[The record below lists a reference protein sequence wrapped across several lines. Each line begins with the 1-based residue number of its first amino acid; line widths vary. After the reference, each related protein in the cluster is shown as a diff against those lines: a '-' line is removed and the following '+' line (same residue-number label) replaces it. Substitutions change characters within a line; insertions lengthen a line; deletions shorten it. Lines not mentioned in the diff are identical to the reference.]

1 MEMITV
7 RVIYPFDDAI
17 TGEHYDAGR
26 TVDFDNPARV
36 KYMIKNSLAELV
48 HIDAPKTKTGTKV
61 IVYQNLLYTIGGIET
76 ADYQLAKSFGDK
88 NIVFVFRTADIE
100 QALRLAQSCE
110 VVVDDGKMTFDCD
123 VLILA
128 NYDSMDLIKGRFK
141 ARKVY
146 QQVHADWANMKSMWQ
161 WANFKWMP
169 DEQVDKVLAV
179 SETTVKALKTAFD
192 KPIEAELVP
201 NILNPPE
208 DNGFRVFL
216 TLSRF
221 TAEKGADLIVAMAKK
236 FKEAGKD
243 FLWIICGTMSDS
255 GLKRR
260 LAGDSNIVFV
270 EPSIMNEGLI
280 KNCDYLVQLS
290 KNESYC
296 YSVHEAL
303 ACGKPCICT
312 DIPEFRKVIREG
324 ENGWLVGQGLEGLN
338 IDAIFGKL
346 LTPEPRH
353 EPINPIW
360 EKVLEGE
367 L

>member
-1 MEMITV
+1 MIQV
-7 RVIYPFDDAI
+7 RVIAPFDDAK

-26 TVDFDNPARV
+26 VLEFDDAERV
-36 KYMIKNSLAELV
+36 KYMAKLRLIELV
-48 HIDAPKTKTGTKV
+48 RIDAPHEKSGNK
-61 IVYQNLLYTIGGIET
+61 IMVYQNLLFTIGGIET
-76 ADYQLAKSFGDK
+76 ADYQLAKAFKDK

-100 QALRLAQSCE
+100 QALRLAQYCE
-110 VVVDDGKMTFDCD
+110 VIMDDDKMTFETD

-128 NYDSMDLIKGRFK
+128 NYDSMEHIKGRFK

-146 QQVHADWANMKSMWQ
+146 QQVHADWANMKRMWQ
-161 WANFKWMP
+161 WQNFKWTP

-179 SETTVKALKTAFD
+179 SETSVKALQTAFER
-192 KPIEAELVP
+192 PIPSVCVP
-201 NILNPPE
+201 NILTPP
-208 DNGFRVFL
+208 DDTFRVFL
-216 TLSRF
+216 SLSRF
-221 TAEKGADLIVAMAKK
+221 SAEKGADLVVAMAKK
-236 FKEAGKD
+236 FKEAGKH

-255 GLKRR
+255 R
-260 LAGDSNIVFV
+260 LNYKLGNDANIVFV
-270 EPSIMNEGLI
+270 PPHIANEGLI

-312 DIPEFRKVIREG
+312 DIPEFRKVIKNG
-324 ENGWLVGQGLEGLN
+324 VNGWLVGQGLEGLD

-346 LTPEPRH
+346 LTPEPIN
-353 EPINPIW
+353 EPIAPIW
-360 EKVLEGE
+360 NDVLEGN